1 MGIRRRLDEDLA
13 ARSAPG
19 RIRLTLPV
27 FDPAIDGENG
37 LVVPG
42 RVASGLGE
50 SLPIIPVA
58 ARPGHDIDARAA
70 AEHLAH
76 RAQQGAAVEMRI
88 RPRRKGPVPFTAQI
102 LGPAGRILDRRNIVP
117 TARLD
122 QQDRGVG
129 DFGETTGDDRTGG
142 TGTAYDEIIT
152 GLQFGGELFLIC
164 TYA

>member
-1 MGIRRRLDEDLA
+1 MGIWRRLDEELA
-13 ARSAPG
+13 TRSPWG

-27 FDPAIDGENG
+27 FNPAIDAENG
-37 LVVPG
+37 IVVPG
-42 RVASGLGE
+42 RVAGSLSK
-50 SLPIIPVA
+50 SLPIILVA
-58 ARPGHDIDARAA
+58 ARPCHDIDARAA

-76 RAQQGAAVEMRI
+76 RAQQGAAVQMRI

-129 DFGETTGDDRTGG
+129 DFGETTGGARTGG
-142 TGTAYDEIIT
+142 TGPAYDEIIT
-152 GLQFGGELFLIC
+152 GFQFGAGLF
-164 TYA
+164 